1 MATFMLVHPAWLGG
15 WCWCK
20 LAPLLR
26 ESGHQV
32 HTPTLTG
39 LGERAHLAHPG
50 VDLATHIEDVVNAL
64 VFEDLDEV
72 ILVGN
77 SSAGMVIACVA
88 ERVPGRIARLVYL
101 DAFVPADG
109 QCLLDL
115 VPADRRPAME
125 ALVESE
131 GEGWLLPRFA
141 AAPWPE
147 FIPRVWQVTDEADL
161 AWMLARLR
169 PTPFGQFTTPIQV
182 TDPAAARLPRTYVRC
197 TAWPASGLRSHDRAR
212 GPHGGLAAVHARRLA
227 SGLHHQ
233 PGRGR
238 QRAARPDRDGPS
250 RPHREM
256 CSSAALPGVRVSDKH
271 LHRRKPRSPDLGFRR
286 RWWSQPSP
294 AGPAGGLVAVVS
306 TAGIGMR

>member
-1 MATFMLVHPAWLGG
+1 M
-15 WCWCK
+15 
-20 LAPLLR
+20 
-26 ESGHQV
+26 
-32 HTPTLTG
+32 
-39 LGERAHLAHPG
+39 
-50 VDLATHIEDVVNAL
+50 
-64 VFEDLDEV
+64 

-115 VPADRRPAME
+115 VPADRRRAME

-238 QRAARPDRDGPS
+238 QRAARPDRDG
-250 RPHREM
+250 
-256 CSSAALPGVRVSDKH
+256 L
-271 LHRRKPRSPDLGFRR
+271 RRGKRQEPPPMIAQVVDLGFRR
-286 RWWSQPSP
+286 WRCLSLTRTPGNAAELHISRCGRDGPSRSGRAARWRPRPGW
-294 AGPAGGLVAVVS
+294 
-306 TAGIGMR
+306 